1 VAVQVEVE
9 AEYAPELFTLQPQ
22 LADLV
27 GMLHGTR
34 QSILHALWHYIHLN
48 KLQVLSQRQSRCMLL
63 LSHHCCAAYAES
75 GGVMQQQYRMHWH
88 EEQCTSCTL
97 LLMCC

>member
-1 VAVQVEVE
+1 MQVEVE

-34 QSILHALWHYIHLN
+34 QSILHTLWHYIHLN
-48 KLQVLSQRQSRCMLL
+48 KLQVLSERQSRCC
-63 LSHHCCAAYAES
+63 SSVITAVQHVQ
-75 GGVMQQQYRMHWH
+75 GVVASCNSSMH
-88 EEQCTSCTL
+88 
-97 LLMCC
+97 